1 MFVFWRIYL
10 KRRYPHFMSH
20 FFGGIYVGGPKMD
33 LKDPRALGISGCAMY
48 MSPKPTKRDIR
59 PSSFDFH
66 IFRTALTQKTA
77 PEGRRMEALLIPK
90 KQSLY
95 FGLQS
100 YRQTRSYINIQLH
113 QLHHRCTQKT
123 GSTSSFQK
131 CILALLTLISKSL
144 RLLILYC

>member
-1 MFVFWRIYL
+1 
-10 KRRYPHFMSH
+10 MSH

-90 KQSLY
+90 K
-95 FGLQS
+95 
-100 YRQTRSYINIQLH
+100 
-113 QLHHRCTQKT
+113 
-123 GSTSSFQK
+123 
-131 CILALLTLISKSL
+131 
-144 RLLILYC
+144 